1 MKQYWIILRQY
12 YYQGGNNMWTMA
24 DDIIIIGLIGMI
36 VCAIAVHHRGVKKG
50 WLLLTILSGIMLFT
64 GLIIKAF
71 GG

>member
-1 MKQYWIILRQY
+1 
-12 YYQGGNNMWTMA
+12 MWTMA

-36 VCAIAVHHRGVKKG
+36 VCAMAVHHRGVKKG